1 MDYDYVDW
9 KGKQLKTIQLDEA
22 VFAAV
27 WSRFQPGDKN
37 ENEILRREFGL
48 PSQKAAPESAPQ
60 ASGDAGYI
68 DRRSGIVFHPGF
80 EIFRTYKRQSFR
92 AVAEN
97 GMWRLQDGRTAPSLN
112 QLSIMIGATT
122 ENAWTGW
129 NYHDGTQAKL
139 INNLRD
145 SKAAPRS

>member
-1 MDYDYVDW
+1 M
-9 KGKQLKTIQLDEA
+9 GTLMKTIQLDEA

-27 WSRFQPGDKN
+27 WSRFQPGDKS
-37 ENEILRREFGL
+37 ENEILRRVFGL
-48 PSQKAAPESAPQ
+48 HSQQAPSEPTSELRS
-60 ASGDAGYI
+60 DAGYV
-68 DRRSGIVFHPGF
+68 DRRTGIVFPSGF
-80 EIFRTYKRQSFR
+80 EIFRTYKKQVFK

-97 GMWRLQDGRTAPSLN
+97 GLWRLQDGRTAPSLN
-112 QLSIMIGATT
+112 QLSMLIGATT

-145 SKAAPRS
+145 SKVAPRS